1 MRSAP
6 AYSTPA
12 ARPRWL
18 LPLLAL
24 PSALAGALVVLWPQA
39 VTLLAGAAAALF
51 VLARPLAG
59 LLLVLG
65 LLYFPLF
72 PNLNLGGLETSITA
86 PLLLLLTL
94 VALLRQRG
102 SSAAAPP
109 RPAWQKALLGGLAL
123 AFALALGLSQ
133 DYSVSLRAAPNLA
146 LYLAILFVI
155 PAVIDTEARLILA
168 AKAILAL
175 AFVLSFWQVE
185 LRPLRGL
192 FGLPSFGTNPTV
204 FAFHPAVALC
214 LVILL
219 QSGRLF
225 SRRWRW
231 FTGLTLVSLVLH
243 GVLLQTRAAWLTW
256 ILFLLLLALR
266 LPFRRWARYLP
277 LVILLLGLA
286 AYFYAGTLQA
296 NFEQTQTTLTA
307 TLAGDE
313 AQMNSSDRI
322 RLLAQ
327 QAGLAMFHERP
338 LFGWGPNMYTH
349 LKPEFVTERSK
360 EARNPGAYN
369 SWLLVLAEMGLV
381 GIFPAALAALLP
393 LLLAW
398 RSLGRPASPA
408 RREVQWLAFGFALGA
423 FGLAF
428 HLLFIGLM
436 FSFYWAH
443 VGLAWAAVRLAFGQ
457 PQTAPEI
464 KTA

>member
-1 MRSAP
+1 MRSSP

-24 PSALAGALVVLWPQA
+24 SSALAGALVVLWPQA

-65 LLYFPLF
+65 LLYFPIF
-72 PNLNLGGLETSITA
+72 PNLGLGGLETSITG
-86 PLLLLLTL
+86 PLLLLLAAA
-94 VALLRQRG
+94 VLLQRRG

-133 DYSVSLRAAPNLA
+133 DYSVSLRAAPNLT

-155 PAVIDTEARLILA
+155 PAVIDTEARLVIA

-175 AFVLSFWQVE
+175 AFMFSIWQAE
-185 LRPLRGL
+185 FGPLRGL
-192 FGLPSFGTNPTV
+192 LGLPSILSNPTV
-204 FAFHPAVALC
+204 FAFHPAIALC
-214 LVILL
+214 LVILA
-219 QSGRLF
+219 QPGKLF
-225 SRRWRW
+225 SRRWRL
-231 FTGLTLVSLVLH
+231 FAGLTLISLVMH
-243 GVLLQTRAAWLTW
+243 GVLLQTRAAWITW

-266 LPFRRWARYLP
+266 LPLRHWARYLP
-277 LVILLLGLA
+277 LVTLLLGLA
-286 AYFYAGTLQA
+286 GYFYLGTLQA

-307 TLAGDE
+307 TLAGDD
-313 AQMNSSDRI
+313 AQMNSGDRI
-322 RLLAQ
+322 RLVAQ

-338 LFGWGPNMYTH
+338 LFGWGPNMYNH
-349 LKPEFVTERSK
+349 LKPEFVTGTSK
-360 EARNPGAYN
+360 EARHPNAFN